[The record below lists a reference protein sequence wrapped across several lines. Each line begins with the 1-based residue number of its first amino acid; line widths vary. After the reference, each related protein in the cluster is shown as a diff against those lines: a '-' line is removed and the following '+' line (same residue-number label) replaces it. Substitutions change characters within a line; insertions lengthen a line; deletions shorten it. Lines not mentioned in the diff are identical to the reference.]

1 MSESNQKLDNKFSI
15 LEKKFIKKVDI
26 VHEDDNKK
34 VKADLKKPIITI
46 DREMEIICEVLKYM
60 LGEHH
65 NESDVTY
72 FDEDKTC

>member
-1 MSESNQKLDNKFSI
+1 MSESHQKLDNKFAI

-26 VHEDDNKK
+26 VHEDDTKK
-34 VKADLKKPIITI
+34 VKADLKKPIISI
-46 DREMEIICEVLKYM
+46 DREIEIICEVLKYM

-65 NESDVTY
+65 NDNEVTY